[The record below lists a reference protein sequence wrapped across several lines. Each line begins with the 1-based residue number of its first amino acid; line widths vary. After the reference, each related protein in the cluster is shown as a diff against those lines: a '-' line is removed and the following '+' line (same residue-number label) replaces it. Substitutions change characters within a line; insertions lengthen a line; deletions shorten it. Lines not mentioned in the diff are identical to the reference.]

1 MAIPATGANP
11 YPPTSEL
18 PLVRVLGTAGEGG
31 KGAEEEEEGG
41 RGRGSTGSA
50 LALLPM
56 LDAETSS
63 CAQPVSLDDPRQA
76 HTRTHQANWTRASLQ
91 LKLSQSHLLISGLLL
106 AHPYTLL
113 TGSG

>member
-18 PLVRVLGTAGEGG
+18 PLVHVLGTAGEGG
-31 KGAEEEEEGG
+31 KGAEEEEEEGG

-63 CAQPVSLDDPRQA
+63 CAQRVSLDDPWHA
-76 HTRTHQANWTRASLQ
+76 HTRTHQANWTRV
-91 LKLSQSHLLISGLLL
+91 SQ
-106 AHPYTLL
+106 
-113 TGSG
+113 